1 MAGVFL
7 FLCSGSNRSCS
18 IISVYDNEAFG
29 DKENIINSDFN
40 GAFAIAKG
48 HSGIDTLLETGFLI
62 IGANGIEYKKILKVY
77 LIVKVPITICTMI
90 AGYTGLITNLVY
102 H

>member
-1 MAGVFL
+1 MIMKPSEIRKILLIVIL
-7 FLCSGSNRSCS
+7 M
-18 IISVYDNEAFG
+18 
-29 DKENIINSDFN
+29 

-77 LIVKVPITICTMI
+77 FDC
-90 AGYTGLITNLVY
+90 
-102 H
+102 